1 MSRGFLTFVQNNSK
15 TDYLNIAYLQALSLK
30 VTSRN
35 NQYAI
40 VVDAHTQRL
49 ITDRHRRVFDHIIP
63 VPGNDDAADQQWK
76 MNNEWKA
83 LMASPFDQ
91 TIKVEA
97 DLLFTSSVDHWWDIL
112 GAQDVCFTNHVVDYT
127 EKRSEARDYRKV
139 FDNNQLPDIY
149 AGLYYFKKSDTA
161 NELFEYVENIFK
173 HWIYVKNYLL
183 KNAVD
188 EPASTDLVFAMA
200 AKMLGVDRCT
210 RPGPIPTFVHMKN
223 AIQGWSTD
231 VPWTELVHCEF
242 DNSNLTVGFQRQ
254 RLPFHYQLKSFAN
267 PDTIRHYEQLYFAK
281 TK

>member
-1 MSRGFLTFVQNNSK
+1 MSRGFLTFVQNNNK

-30 VTSRN
+30 VTSRIN
-35 NQYAI
+35 RYAV
-40 VVDAHTQRL
+40 VVDAHTQSL
-49 ITDRHRRVFDHIIP
+49 ITDRHRRVFDYIIP
-63 VPGNDDAADQQWK
+63 VPGNDDAAGQQWK

-83 LMASPFDQ
+83 LIASPFDQ

-127 EKRSEARDYRKV
+127 EKRSKARNYRKV
-139 FDNNQLPDIY
+139 FDDNQLPDIY
-149 AGLYYFKKSDTA
+149 AGLYYFEKSDTA
-161 NELFEYVENIFK
+161 IELFEYAENIFK

-183 KNAVD
+183 KNAAD

-200 AKMLGVDRCT
+200 AKLLGVERCT
-210 RPGPIPTFVHMKN
+210 LPGPVPTFVHMKN

-242 DNSNLTVGFQRQ
+242 DNSNVTVGFQRQ
-254 RLPFHYQLKSFAN
+254 RLPFHYHLKSFAK

-281 TK
+281 TS